1 MIALDVKHGKSPKL
15 MVWPWAAAHVKC
27 APRLIF
33 LSYLVKKIM
42 EINPLLISLK
52 DLADRTETLR
62 GYL

>member
-1 MIALDVKHGKSPKL
+1 

-42 EINPLLISLK
+42 EINPLLLSLK
-52 DLADRTETLR
+52 DLTDRTETLR